1 MRRKIYLCSQL
12 VVWATIYWN
21 SMIKVTD
28 REIFD
33 ILSGKISGIINRTVV
48 NAFVRQGLDVTT
60 EQWTV
65 LSCLWD
71 RDKIIQQDICELTGK
86 DKPSVTRLI
95 DNLEKKKLVMRV
107 SDPADRR
114 NNLILLTP
122 KGATIKQEATTIF
135 HDIVHH
141 TLKEIS
147 DEELVGAKDVLIRI
161 MQNLSKY

>member
-1 MRRKIYLCSQL
+1 
-12 VVWATIYWN
+12 
-21 SMIKVTD
+21 MIKVTD

-33 ILSGKISGIINRTVV
+33 ILSGKISGVINRTVV
-48 NAFVRQGLDVTT
+48 KAFAREGLDVTT

-65 LSCLWD
+65 LSCLWE

-95 DNLEKKKLVMRV
+95 DNLEKKNLVMRV

-122 KGATIKQEATTIF
+122 KGVTIKQKTTEIF
-135 HDIVHH
+135 HDIVNH
-141 TLKEIS
+141 TLKGIS
-147 DEELVGAKDVLIRI
+147 DMELAGAKDVLIRI
-161 MQNLSKY
+161 MQNLRKY